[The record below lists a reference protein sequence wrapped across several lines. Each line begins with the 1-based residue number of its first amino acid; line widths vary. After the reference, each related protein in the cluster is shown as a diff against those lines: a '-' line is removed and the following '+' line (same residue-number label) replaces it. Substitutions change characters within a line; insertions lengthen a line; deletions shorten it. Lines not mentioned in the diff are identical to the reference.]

1 MVSVI
6 VIVTV
11 LVIVSVIVVVIDIVL
26 VSVMVID
33 VELVI
38 VSDTVE
44 VVVELAPN
52 PTPTMLPRGLKVR
65 GWREPS

>member
-1 MVSVI
+1 MSVI

-11 LVIVSVIVVVIDIVL
+11 LVIVSVIVIVI
-26 VSVMVID
+26 VMVI
-33 VELVI
+33 VMELVI